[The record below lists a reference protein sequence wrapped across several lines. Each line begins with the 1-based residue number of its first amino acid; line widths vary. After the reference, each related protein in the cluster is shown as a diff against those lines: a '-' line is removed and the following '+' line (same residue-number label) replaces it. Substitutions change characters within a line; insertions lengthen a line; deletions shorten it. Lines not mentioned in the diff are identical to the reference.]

1 MIQICACHPNSRLVI
16 KRDIKLPSTIPP
28 GNHIWKRFN
37 KVFISLPSYSSAII
51 GLQAASVH
59 PFPIPIKSVDIKR
72 PVYPPEKIVKM
83 IPKVCVKNANCII
96 RLGPI
101 V

>member
-1 MIQICACHPNSRLVI
+1 MLAILIRDLSSKEISSYLAQSPQETTYGSGLI
-16 KRDIKLPSTIPP
+16 KYSFPYP
-28 GNHIWKRFN
+28 HIH
-37 KVFISLPSYSSAII
+37 LAII
-51 GLQAASVH
+51 GLQAASVQ
-59 PFPIPIKSVDIKR
+59 PLPIPIKSVDIKR
-72 PVYPPEKIVKM
+72 PEYPPEKIVKM